1 VQQVKGALG
10 SRHWVAALAGVV
22 AAVAAVAVLSGC
34 GGNEGKPPTSQRRA
48 EKATRFEQ
56 RAARTVRLTV
66 SASGDLLIHSP
77 VFRQALAYGGGS
89 SYEFRPLFRKVA
101 PWIRRADLALCHV
114 ETPLSPGP
122 PRGYPLFSTPV
133 SLARAIARTGWDAC
147 STASNHSLDA
157 GQGGIDSTLRALER
171 AGIRHTG
178 SYRRAAGARRLLAF
192 RIKGVKIAVLAYTET
207 TNGNPLPRP
216 WSLNLAR
223 RRRIIADARRARRKG
238 ARVVLVNVHWG
249 PPEYTPRPA
258 PSQFRL
264 ARSLARSPSITAVL
278 GQGPHVVWPV
288 RWLAG
293 KPVVFSE
300 GNLVS
305 NQTAACCSPAAQDG
319 LIALLHIRVS
329 GNRERVERVR
339 YLPTWVRH
347 PDFTVLP
354 VGRALRKRL
363 ANPAEL
369 RASYART
376 VRTAGRSRRLRPI
389 PRRPP

>member
-1 VQQVKGALG
+1 MKGFS
-10 SRHWVAALAGVV
+10 SRRIAALVGVL
-22 AAVAAVAVLSGC
+22 AAVGAGAVALSETD
-34 GGNEGKPPTSQRRA
+34 GGRPPVSDRDRRPAKPKPSKKPP
-48 EKATRFEQ
+48 
-56 RAARTVRLTV
+56 RTVRLTV
-66 SASGDLLIHSP
+66 SASGDLLIHGP
-77 VFRQALAYGGGS
+77 VFQRALAYGRGS
-89 SYEFRPLFRKVA
+89 GYDFRPLFRTIS
-101 PWIRRADLALCHV
+101 PWVRRADLALCHV
-114 ETPLSPGP
+114 ETPLSSGP
-122 PRGYPLFSTPV
+122 PRGYPSFSTPA
-133 SLARAIARTGWDAC
+133 SLARAISRTGWDAC

-157 GQGGIDSTLRALER
+157 GQGGIESTILSLDR

-178 SYRRAAGARRLLAF
+178 SYRRAAGARTVLTF
-192 RIKGVKIAVLAYTET
+192 RIKGVKVAVLAYTET
-207 TNGNPLPRP
+207 TNGNPLPKP

-223 RRRIIADARRARRKG
+223 RRRIIADARKARRRG

-258 PSQFRL
+258 PRQFRL

-278 GQGPHVVWPV
+278 GQGPHVVWPI

-319 LIALLHIRVS
+319 LIAILHIRVR
-329 GNRERVERVR
+329 GNDERVERVR

-354 VGRALRKRL
+354 VGPAMRRGL

-376 VRTAGRSRRLRPI
+376 VETAGRGRRKRPI

>member
-1 VQQVKGALG
+1 MKGFS
-10 SRHWVAALAGVV
+10 SRRIAALVSVLAGLG
-22 AAVAAVAVLSGC
+22 AAAALNETD
-34 GGNEGKPPTSQRRA
+34 GGRAPVSDRRPEKPTPSRKTP
-48 EKATRFEQ
+48 
-56 RAARTVRLTV
+56 RTVRLTV

-77 VFRQALAYGGGS
+77 VFRRALAYGRGS
-89 SYEFRPLFRKVA
+89 GYDFRPLFRTIA

-122 PRGYPLFSTPV
+122 PRGYPLFSTPA

-157 GQGGIDSTLRALER
+157 GQGGIESTILSLDR

-178 SYRRAAGARRLLAF
+178 SYRRAAGARRVLAF
-192 RIKGVKIAVLAYTET
+192 RIKGVKVAVLAYTET
-207 TNGNPLPRP
+207 TNGNPLPNP

-223 RRRIIADARRARRKG
+223 RRRIIADARKARRKG

-249 PPEYTPRPA
+249 PPEYSPRPA
-258 PSQFRL
+258 PRQFRL

-278 GQGPHVVWPV
+278 GQGPHVVWPI

-319 LIALLHIRVS
+319 LIAVLHIRVR
-329 GNRERVERVR
+329 GDDERVEHVR

-354 VGRALRKRL
+354 VGPAMRRGL
-363 ANPAEL
+363 ANHAEL

-376 VRTAGRSRRLRPI
+376 VGTAGRSRRKRPI